1 MYDLELP
8 RISGFPSIWIF
19 GWANPLEFHAAW
31 GQTKSPNFLIILTQ
45 RTKLGEVINNYHMF
59 RWSWWYNVSS
69 KQFEKKT
76 GRKSLPT
83 SSNPKNIFENLNPTL
98 KQHQGTMQV
107 HEVLDFCVFME
118 IMADWNPG
126 MWGWYKNYGYLQKQ
140 VVDVQLDVDTFGKLV
155 SLCFIWITW
164 VHGTYI
170 CGSMGETN
178 VSWKQHLLSSKFMC
192 GKSMILWKK

>member
-69 KQFEKKT
+69 KQFEKKQ
-76 GRKSLPT
+76 GVKVFQHLPT
-83 SSNPKNIFENLNPTL
+83 QKTSLRISTQPSNNTKALCRSMRSWIFAFSWRSWLIGIQVCGGDIKTMDIFKN
-98 KQHQGTMQV
+98 
-107 HEVLDFCVFME
+107 
-118 IMADWNPG
+118 
-126 MWGWYKNYGYLQKQ
+126 
-140 VVDVQLDVDTFGKLV
+140 KLWM
-155 SLCFIWITW
+155 F
-164 VHGTYI
+164 
-170 CGSMGETN
+170 N
-178 VSWKQHLLSSKFMC
+178 
-192 GKSMILWKK
+192 